1 VSVVE
6 GISGVRGRF
15 KSDFVGLFVV
25 ELDTCSSSDGF
36 CVSKKKKECTYY
48 ISTENKKKFCLQFSI
63 SGSSPV
69 IGGSLE
75 KKCLE
80 GVQD

>member
-1 VSVVE
+1 MSVVE

-36 CVSKKKKECTYY
+36 CVSKKKYTYY
-48 ISTENKKKFCLQFSI
+48 ISTENKKKFYLQFSI
-63 SGSSPV
+63 SGISPV
-69 IGGSLE
+69 IGAE
-75 KKCLE
+75 A
-80 GVQD
+80 

>member
-1 VSVVE
+1 MSVVE

-36 CVSKKKKECTYY
+36 CVSKKNVHTIYQLKTKR
-48 ISTENKKKFCLQFSI
+48 NSI
-63 SGSSPV
+63 YSSLSV
-69 IGGSLE
+69 E
-75 KKCLE
+75 
-80 GVQD
+80 VRQ